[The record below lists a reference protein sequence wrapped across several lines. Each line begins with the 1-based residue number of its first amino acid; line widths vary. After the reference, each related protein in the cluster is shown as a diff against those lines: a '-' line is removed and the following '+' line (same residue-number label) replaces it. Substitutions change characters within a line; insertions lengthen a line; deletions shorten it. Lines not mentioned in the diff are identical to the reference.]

1 MKGRFEKRAS
11 KAGAGNIKCG
21 NVEVAN
27 LGRVFSRGIGQ
38 KEAYNKVEDGLTV
51 DQIKKSLYNDGAV
64 VYNALDEINEMLEV
78 NKNLSFNELRELFDI
93 LDSKEK
99 LVARF
104 EAYEEYIRKNI
115 TEIRS
120 EKDIKR
126 LKRLFKLG

>member
-1 MKGRFEKRAS
+1 MKGRFEKRCNI
-11 KAGAGNIKCG
+11 AGAANVKYGNEK
-21 NVEVAN
+21 VAN
-27 LGRVFSRGIGQ
+27 LGKCFNNGINQ
-38 KEAYNKVEDGLTV
+38 KASYNKVEDGLTV

-78 NKNLSFNELRELFDI
+78 SKNLSFNELRELFDI

-115 TEIRS
+115 AEIRS